1 MFSLQQWGT
10 QKKRNGA
17 TRKKWAEGKKWWRM
31 TSNKIM
37 SRWTAMDGMARRAK
51 RKARKGKASHKGPD
65 RSGEVGAGIIRPS
78 HDALSSRTDGG
89 GFGLLFFIATAAMVE
104 STAFREELW
113 RKKVAS
119 FSSGMHCGCSCVC
132 SPAAPIILP

>member
-51 RKARKGKASHKGPD
+51 RTARKGKASHKGPD

-89 GFGLLFFIATAAMVE
+89 GFGLFFLSLLLPWSSRQHFVRSFEGRKLRLFLSGCTVVAR
-104 STAFREELW
+104 AFVL
-113 RKKVAS
+113 
-119 FSSGMHCGCSCVC
+119 
-132 SPAAPIILP
+132 LLLQ